1 MAVAEF
7 MKLLLD
13 DNEYVLMTALAGL
26 TAEELHRQP
35 DPDSNP
41 IGWLMWHLS
50 RTQDRLVAVMHGKE
64 EEWFSGSW
72 YEKFG
77 RDANP
82 RGRDTGSG
90 QTPEEVRAFRAPDV
104 ATLIGYYEKVR
115 ARTNVFLDELTD
127 ADLERPVQKPGA
139 SATGETVPMTV
150 RLSDLI
156 RDNAQ
161 HTGQIAYLRGL
172 FRSHGW
178 LDL

>member
-1 MAVAEF
+1 MVDVAPESYPGPH
-7 MKLLLD
+7 LGGHAR
-13 DNEYVLMTALAGL
+13 EGRGVVQR
-26 TAEELHRQP
+26 EL
-35 DPDSNP
+35 
-41 IGWLMWHLS
+41 
-50 RTQDRLVAVMHGKE
+50 V
-64 EEWFSGSW
+64 
-72 YEKFG
+72 EKFG

-82 RGRDTGSG
+82 RGRDTGRG
-90 QTPEEVRAFRAPDV
+90 QTPEEMRAFRAPDV
-104 ATLIGYYEKVR
+104 ATLIAYYEKVR

-156 RDNAQ
+156 RDDVQ